1 MKNTLRAGA
10 IGLLGIFVAGCAS
23 DPANFKPKDIICP
36 VLGGAAGAGIVR
48 GAMGG
53 KNEAEMAAGAVV
65 GAVAGY
71 FICHDKAPA
80 AAPAPAP
87 VAAATAPAPRPVLKD
102 SDGDGVYDD
111 KDKCPGTPP
120 GVKVDATGCPLKG
133 EKLMT
138 LEGVNFDFDKATIR
152 ADSSSIL
159 DHAVDVLKQNEGVAV
174 SVEGHTDSRGADAY
188 NQKLSE
194 KRAAAVMTYLVK
206 HGISAS
212 RLSSKGL
219 GESKPVAPNDTEENM
234 FKNRR
239 VELVVQ

>member
-1 MKNTLRAGA
+1 MKHSIRAGA
-10 IGLLGIFVAGCAS
+10 ISLLGIFVVGCAS
-23 DPANFKPKDIICP
+23 EQATIKAPDIICP
-36 VLGGAAGAGIVR
+36 ILGGAAGAGIVR

-53 KNEAEMAAGAVV
+53 KGEGEMAAGAVV

-71 FICHDKAPA
+71 LICHEKPQ

-87 VAAATAPAPRPVLKD
+87 APIAAPAPAPRPMPKD

-111 KDKCPGTPP
+111 QDKCPGTPP
-120 GVKVDATGCPLKG
+120 GVKVDANGCPQKG
-133 EKLMT
+133 EKLLT

-159 DHAVDVLKQNEGVAV
+159 DHAVEVLKQNAEVGV
-174 SVEGHTDSRGADAY
+174 SVEGHTDSRGSDAY

-212 RLSSKGL
+212 RLTSKGF
-219 GESKPVAPNDTEENM
+219 GESKPVAPNDTEEHR